1 MTIYIISSK
10 KKTGGTLCL
19 HQLGL
24 CLSDFGHEVIFDYRD
39 SSCTHSIYFDFKISS
54 VKDTSDNIIVI
65 PEIYSSLARDFNS
78 AKVFI
83 WWLSVDNFFR
93 YKRENILIDFI
104 KSHFSLFLG
113 KRSSLKS
120 LRKYNHLTQSH
131 YAKIFLNN
139 HSISSVML
147 SDYLNDEFL
156 TYENAKVGIS
166 NRRNI
171 ILYNPSKGIKITQK
185 IISHFSN
192 FNFVPLAGLTPSQ
205 LLNLMCSSKLY
216 IDFGHHP
223 GKDRMP
229 REAVILGCCLIT
241 GFSGSA
247 GNSYDIPVSRF
258 KLDPNNKDFYSN
270 LDLLISDIFN
280 NFDSVSLEFNDYRN
294 SIASEK
300 ITFQK
305 QVADIFNE

>member
-1 MTIYIISSK
+1 M
-10 KKTGGTLCL
+10 
-19 HQLGL
+19 
-24 CLSDFGHEVIFDYRD
+24 
-39 SSCTHSIYFDFKISS
+39 
-54 VKDTSDNIIVI
+54 
-65 PEIYSSLARDFNS
+65 
-78 AKVFI
+78 
-83 WWLSVDNFFR
+83 
-93 YKRENILIDFI
+93 
-104 KSHFSLFLG
+104 
-113 KRSSLKS
+113 
-120 LRKYNHLTQSH
+120 
-131 YAKIFLNN
+131 
-139 HSISSVML
+139 
-147 SDYLNDEFL
+147 
-156 TYENAKVGIS
+156 
-166 NRRNI
+166 
-171 ILYNPSKGIKITQK
+171 
-185 IISHFSN
+185 
-192 FNFVPLAGLTPSQ
+192 PLAGLTPSQ

>member
-1 MTIYIISSK
+1 MTIYIFSSK
-10 KKTGGTLCL
+10 KKTGGTFLL

-24 CLSDFGHEVIFDYRD
+24 CLSDFGHDVFFDYRD
-39 SSCTHSIYFDFKISS
+39 SSCTRSIYFDFKLSS
-54 VKDTSDNIIVI
+54 GKDTSDNIVVI
-65 PEIYSSLARDFNS
+65 PEIYSSLADDFNS

-93 YKRENILIDFI
+93 YKRENAFIDFI
-104 KSHFSLFLG
+104 KSYSSLFLG

-131 YAKIFLNN
+131 YAKIFLNK

-147 SDYLNDEFL
+147 SDYLDDKFL
-156 TYENAKVGIS
+156 TCANGNIAIS
-166 NRRNI
+166 NRRNV
-171 ILYNPSKGIKITQK
+171 ILYNPSKGSKITQK
-185 IISHFSN
+185 IISYFPN
-192 FNFVPLAGLTPSQ
+192 LNFVPLVGFTPSQ
-205 LLNLMCSSKLY
+205 LHDLMCSSKLY

-247 GNSYDIPVSRF
+247 CNSYDIPIGRF
-258 KLDPNNKDFYSN
+258 KLDPADKEFYFN
-270 LDLLISDIFN
+270 FDLLVSDIFN
-280 NFDSVSLEFNDYRN
+280 NFDSVSVEFNDYRN
-294 SIASEK
+294 IIANEK
-300 ITFQK
+300 IIFQK
-305 QVADIFNE
+305 QVAEIFNE